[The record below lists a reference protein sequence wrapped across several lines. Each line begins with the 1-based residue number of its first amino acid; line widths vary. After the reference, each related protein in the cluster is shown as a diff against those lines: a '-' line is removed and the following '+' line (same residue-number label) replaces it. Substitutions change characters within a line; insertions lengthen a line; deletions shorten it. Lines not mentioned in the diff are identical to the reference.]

1 MNDWRSTFGG
11 VNDHEGDWEQVTLFL
26 TESDAAEKPEL
37 AWVAF
42 SAHDEVG
49 DDLRRR
55 VDDPD
60 VHLIDGTHPVVNA
73 GAGSHSGAYLP
84 GGLHRNGRS
93 SGGGEADTAVAALC
107 HSDHAKT

>member
-1 MNDWRSTFGG
+1 MITRATGSRSPLSHQKRTPGQ
-11 VNDHEGDWEQVTLFL
+11 E
-26 TESDAAEKPEL
+26 PEL

-55 VDDPD
+55 IDDPD
-60 VHLIDGTHPVVNA
+60 LELVDGTHPVVYA

-84 GGLHRNGRS
+84 GDYIVTVALRRWRS
-93 SGGGEADTAVAALC
+93 
-107 HSDHAKT
+107 